1 MLFLLNV
8 KKFIGILIILC
19 LIAGAFTGC
28 GKEKAEAAGTL
39 EPYLNHIRDGEY
51 DKAYELLS
59 DFDKGNITRDTFVK
73 WRELVAQI
81 IQIESFSIDSK
92 VDTFKNYKYMGA
104 ELGMAYGLKV
114 NRKQKAL
121 LPDIPLGTYDE
132 TDFRI
137 MVSTKDGNSRVLL
150 LLTNLDETVAA
161 YEAHL
166 EKQD

>member
-8 KKFIGILIILC
+8 KKFLGILIILC
-19 LIAGAFTGC
+19 LIAGVFTGC
-28 GKEKAEAAGTL
+28 GNEKAEASATL
-39 EPYLNHIRDGEY
+39 ETYLNHIRDWEY
-51 DKAYELLS
+51 DMAYELLS
-59 DFDKGNITRDTFVK
+59 DFDKGNITRETFIK

-92 VDTFKNYKYMGA
+92 VDTFKNYKYLGS
-104 ELGMAYGLKV
+104 ELGTSYGLKV
-114 NRKQKAL
+114 SRKQKTL

-137 MVSTKDGNSRVLL
+137 MVSTKDGSNRILL
-150 LLTNLDETVAA
+150 LLTDLDQTVAT
-161 YEAHL
+161 YEAYL